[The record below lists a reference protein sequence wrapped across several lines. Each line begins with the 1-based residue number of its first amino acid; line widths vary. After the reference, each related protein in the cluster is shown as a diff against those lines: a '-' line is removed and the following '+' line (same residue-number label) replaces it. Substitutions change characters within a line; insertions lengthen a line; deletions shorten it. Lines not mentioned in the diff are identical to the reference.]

1 MVASLSDVSHLVDDA
16 DDVAECWDLVRR
28 TAQDRIHTTIS
39 PIEALERI
47 PRVLQDIEGDN
58 RFYIALQHKANPAGW
73 LALLAHPNPASLPE
87 LVLERYAPCMKGAHS
102 ETLEDAIEVLFR
114 GLVEI
119 VELQVTE
126 AQAEIEFA
134 EKALHKVREKA
145 HYLGVVRRRM
155 GAFDRN
161 QQALAFESA
170 SDGVKV
176 DS

>member
-1 MVASLSDVSHLVDDA
+1 MVASPSDVSNLVDDA
-16 DDVAECWDLVRR
+16 DDVAECWNLVRR

-39 PIEALERI
+39 PVEALERI
-47 PRVLQDIEGDN
+47 PRVLQEIEGDN
-58 RFYIALQHKANPAGW
+58 RFYITLHRKESPQGW
-73 LALLAHPNPASLPE
+73 LVLLAHPNSVSLSE
-87 LVLERYAPCMKGAHS
+87 QVRERYAPCMKGAHS
-102 ETLEDAIEVLFR
+102 ESLEDAIEVLFNN
-114 GLVEI
+114 LVKS

-126 AQAEIEFA
+126 AAAEIELA
-134 EKALHKVREKA
+134 EKALHRVREKA

-161 QQALAFESA
+161 QQALSFESA